1 MSELFSQLGIDPK
14 LLLAQGVNFVILL
27 IVLTKFVYKPLMKM
41 VEERR
46 KKIELGI
53 KGGEKAVEII
63 KQAEQEKVGIIKK
76 ADTQAIAV
84 ISEAEKNAAKRAQEI
99 ALQADKKAQNVLREA
114 MLIAER
120 KEKEEMAKV
129 AEEAKKLVKEAIIR
143 TVQLRPEQI
152 DEKLIEEA
160 VGKIKVVNS

>member
-14 LLLAQGVNFVILL
+14 LLLAQGVNFAILL

-46 KKIELGI
+46 QKIELGV
-53 KGGEKAVEII
+53 KGGEMAKKIVKEAEEVGQGKVKEADIHAV
-63 KQAEQEKVGIIKK
+63 
-76 ADTQAIAV
+76 AI
-84 ISEAEKNAAKRAQEI
+84 ISEAERSAQKKAQDI
-99 ALQADKKAQNVLREA
+99 AVQADKKAQQALQEAVLMA
-114 MLIAER
+114 GR

-129 AEEAKKLVKEAIIR
+129 SSEARKLVKEAIIR
-143 TVQLRPEQI
+143 TVQLKPEQV

-160 VGKIKVVNS
+160 VKGLRI